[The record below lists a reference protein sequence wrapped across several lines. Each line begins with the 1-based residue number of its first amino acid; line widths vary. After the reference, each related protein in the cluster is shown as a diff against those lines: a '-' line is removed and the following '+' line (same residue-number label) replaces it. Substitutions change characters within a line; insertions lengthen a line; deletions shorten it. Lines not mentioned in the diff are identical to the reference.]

1 MTLGVSSILGYGQT
15 DASQW
20 SGDIIS
26 NQLERG
32 ARRDFPV
39 SGISFLGGH
48 FPYEGRGDIGHHA
61 LMKGEEA
68 RAWWPVS
75 PRPLRDHV
83 HMTSA
88 QRGEGG

>member
-1 MTLGVSSILGYGQT
+1 MVERTP
-15 DASQW
+15 A

-61 LMKGEEA
+61 LMKGEETQA
-68 RAWWPVS
+68 TTHA
-75 PRPLRDHV
+75 PRILLNVDDKLNLYSLLEPN
-83 HMTSA
+83 
-88 QRGEGG
+88 